1 MSSALWN
8 DFRYLWTKCLL
19 TGPFKQKIGH
29 FWDDYENWQFSLLL
43 WHPLYKCKSYSASF
57 PRLVEDFLR
66 KFSPFSPCCI
76 IVPMS
81 MFYDDKSG
89 RCHLCLFN
97 NNSASPN
104 FPSTGW
110 DDIKNWICLKLS
122 HPRAQGEPNSSL
134 MRTQNIYLCCSS
146 FSFSTNLWLFEQTHK
161 WILHLFSV
169 SVMLSMQLMFSPWKL
184 YIPAGHFAIAFDKNC
199 GSLHKKWRFPL
210 GISSVNVTKS
220 EIKKKE
226 ILN

>member
-8 DFRYLWTKCLL
+8 DFRYLWIKCLL

-66 KFSPFSPCCI
+66 NLSPCCI
-76 IVPMS
+76 LVSMS

-89 RCHLCLFN
+89 RCHLFLFH

-110 DDIKNWICLKLS
+110 DDSKNLIKLFKAFTSKDPKWTKFISHADTEYLS
-122 HPRAQGEPNSSL
+122 LLLSILNQFVIIWTNTPIDPSFIFNFCNVVNAANVFSL
-134 MRTQNIYLCCSS
+134 
-146 FSFSTNLWLFEQTHK
+146 
-161 WILHLFSV
+161 
-169 SVMLSMQLMFSPWKL
+169 
-184 YIPAGHFAIAFDKNC
+184 IPAGLFAIAFDKNC
-199 GSLHKKWRFPL
+199 GSLHKNEDFD
-210 GISSVNVTKS
+210 
-220 EIKKKE
+220 
-226 ILN
+226 